1 MTRPNVVL
9 SCVRVGSRRGVEQLF
24 DLVEDPGELRNVVA
38 SRPELRA
45 LWRDRLI
52 ESLKGREEGFVADGN
67 LVTGRPVTPILKHA
81 RERIAAAAV

>member
-1 MTRPNVVL
+1 
-9 SCVRVGSRRGVEQLF
+9 LF